1 MELYHNGIEQSMKIA
16 LDAYLKHTPM
26 KYQTNTADEQLI
38 HFFLNGDP
46 NAMATLVALYKD
58 RIYTSIYSLVQ
69 DKYQAEEIFQAVFIK
84 IIDNMMAGKTVE
96 EGKFLPW
103 AMRIAHGLC
112 IEHSRKL
119 AQPAASIDKE
129 SNTAESAETGG
140 FSLPAVAP
148 VINTFESHDKIR
160 NMIDMLPEQQR
171 EVIVLNH
178 YAGLG
183 FKEIADIMKCSLNN
197 ALETM
202 RFGLLNLRKLMIEKE
217 MSI

>member
-1 MELYHNGIEQSMKIA
+1 
-16 LDAYLKHTPM
+16 M
-26 KYQTNTADEQLI
+26 KYQANTADEQLI
-38 HFFLNGDP
+38 HYFLNGDP

-84 IIDNMMAGKTVE
+84 IIDNMMAGKSVE

-103 AMRIAHGLC
+103 AMRIAHNLC
-112 IEHSRKL
+112 IEHSRKITQSTSNIQ
-119 AQPAASIDKE
+119 ATEESTEAGNFSVPAIAPNV
-129 SNTAESAETGG
+129 NTY
-140 FSLPAVAP
+140 
-148 VINTFESHDKIR
+148 ESHDKIR
-160 NMIDMLPEQQR
+160 NMIEMLPEQQR
-171 EVIVLNH
+171 EVIALNH
-178 YAGLG
+178 YAGLS

-217 MSI
+217 MSV